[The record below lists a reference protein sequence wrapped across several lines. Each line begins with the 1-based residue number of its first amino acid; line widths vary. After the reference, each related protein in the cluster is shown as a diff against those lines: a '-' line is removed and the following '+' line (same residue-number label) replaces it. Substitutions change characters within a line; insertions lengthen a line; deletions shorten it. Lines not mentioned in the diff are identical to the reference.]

1 MATRLLLEGAELAA
15 LLQHVATELG
25 PDARVVSA
33 ERVRS
38 GGFAGFFQREHYELT
53 VDVPD
58 RVAAPPH
65 PRLRRA
71 APASIEDLVDA
82 ADQADDASGLPGAPA
97 VPVVSTGGEAFA
109 DVLAQVRALAGE
121 GGGLPV
127 AAHQSMR
134 TEVVRTEVVASR
146 PPEPQPEPFVRR
158 LAELGVPESLLAHR
172 PTTISAWAAALPPAP
187 VPQRDPGRV
196 LVVAGAPGVV
206 DTTATLVADRLD
218 LPSDAVVLA
227 GTPVA
232 RAGTG
237 RGRPT
242 RQRPAD
248 AAAAEAWRATAG
260 RAAHAWVVALAVGDG
275 PDERQAGRDL
285 LRAFAGD
292 QAWAVVDARTRTAD
306 ARAWLADVGPFD
318 ALAVRGLF
326 DTAEPGAVLALDT
339 PVAWF
344 DGIPATPTAWASAF
358 DRALDGGSA
367 GW

>member
-1 MATRLLLEGAELAA
+1 MATRLLLEGSELAA

-25 PDARVVSA
+25 PDARVVAA

-58 RVAAPPH
+58 RVAQPQI
-65 PRLRRA
+65 PRLRRP
-71 APASIEDLVDA
+71 APAGLEDLVDA
-82 ADQADDASGLPGAPA
+82 ADQADDASGLPGAPE
-97 VPVVSTGGEAFA
+97 VPQVSTGGEAFA

-134 TEVVRTEVVASR
+134 TEVVRTEVVTPR
-146 PPEPQPEPFVRR
+146 PPEPQPEPFVKQ
-158 LAELGVPESLLAHR
+158 LAALGVPERLLAHR
-172 PTTISAWAAALPPAP
+172 PATVSAWAAALPPAP
-187 VPQRDPGRV
+187 APQREPGRV
-196 LVVAGAPGVV
+196 LVVVGAPGAV

-218 LPSDAVVLA
+218 LPADAVVHA
-227 GTPVA
+227 GTAVA
-232 RAGTG
+232 RAGG
-237 RGRPT
+237 SRRPT

-248 AAAAEAWRATAG
+248 PAAAEAWRATAG
-260 RAAHAWVVALAVGDG
+260 KATHSWVVALAVAEGA
-275 PDERQAGRDL
+275 DERRAGREL
-285 LRAFAGD
+285 LRAFAPD

-306 ARAWLADVGPFD
+306 VRAWLADVGPFD

-358 DRALDGGSA
+358 DRALDGPS